1 VLALGNFF
9 GLHQRNSKLTYKP
22 TLGWILTLP
31 TREGS
36 LKHVKTENTQK
47 GFGNEH
53 TKVIFCNRIG
63 LFRFLEGL
71 VGQARGRKHWE
82 MGSNSEI
89 YYEY

>member
-9 GLHQRNSKLTYKP
+9 GLHQRNSKVTYKP

-47 GFGNEH
+47 DLEMRHIEVRFY
-53 TKVIFCNRIG
+53 NRTC
-63 LFRFLEGL
+63 FVL
-71 VGQARGRKHWE
+71 VFKRVGRKNKRKKTL
-82 MGSNSEI
+82 GNGVKS
-89 YYEY
+89 